1 MEKRIAKVSKG
12 SMFKNI
18 LWKMVESFASKGI
31 SMVITFVLARLLLP
45 EAYGIVAL
53 TGVFIQLSDILV
65 QAGFSTALIRK
76 PEVSDKDY
84 STVFFI
90 SLGTATVMYV
100 AIFFGA
106 PFIAAFYET
115 PELVAVLRVLSLGL
129 FFAATG
135 SVRGAVITRAMKFR
149 VTTICNLISSVVS
162 GCVGIVMAALGFGVW
177 ALVAQSLCAQFLGM
191 TLLFF
196 AVKLRI
202 KPLFSVESLK
212 DLLPPSLKILVSSLL
227 SFAGD
232 SLYSAAVGKVYSV
245 EQLGLYS
252 KGEQL
257 PRQFSLYTFGAISSV
272 FLPVFASYQENKD
285 KLNEVFRR
293 TLNTCLFVLIPLM
306 AGLCVTGDQVIT
318 ILLTENWVAAAPILR
333 WSCLYYLATPILLT
347 NVQLHLAVG
356 RVGTRA
362 KVEIMRLTLL
372 VLSFVALMFIKAPIE
387 VIMAVRAF
395 VELVIAIIILLETC
409 KVTGYRILWTLKDI
423 LPTVLSTALMCV
435 VVSFTRL
442 LPLPLLPLFAVE
454 VLCGVAVFCGV
465 SLLLRNKALYEA
477 ISMLT
482 SLKKKGENQ
491 A

>member
-1 MEKRIAKVSKG
+1 MEERIAKVSKG

-90 SLGTATVMYV
+90 SLGTAAVMYV
-100 AIFFGA
+100 AIFFAA
-106 PFIAAFYET
+106 PAIAAFYET

-149 VTTICNLISSVVS
+149 ITTICNLISSVVS

-177 ALVAQSLCAQFLGM
+177 ALVAQSLCAGFLGM

-196 AVKLRI
+196 AVKIKI
-202 KPLFSVESLK
+202 KPLFSMESLK
-212 DLLPPSLKILVSSLL
+212 DLLPPSLKILASSLL

-272 FLPVFASYQENKD
+272 FLPVFASYQEDKE

-318 ILLTENWVAAAPILR
+318 ILLTENWVAATPILR
-333 WSCLYYLATPILLT
+333 WACLYYLATPILLT
-347 NVQLHLAVG
+347 NVQIHLAVG

-362 KVEIMRLTLL
+362 KVEVMRLTLL
-372 VLSFVALMFIKAPIE
+372 VLSFVALMFLQASIE
-387 VIMAVRAF
+387 MIMAIRAF

-409 KVTGYRILWTLKDI
+409 RVIGYRVMWTVKDI
-423 LPTVLSTALMCV
+423 LPTLLSAALMCV
-435 VVSFTRL
+435 AVSFARL
-442 LPLPLLPLFAVE
+442 LPLPLLPLFVVE
-454 VLCGVAVFCGV
+454 VLCGVAVFCGM

-477 ISMLT
+477 VSMLT
-482 SLKKKGENQ
+482 SLKKKGDNP